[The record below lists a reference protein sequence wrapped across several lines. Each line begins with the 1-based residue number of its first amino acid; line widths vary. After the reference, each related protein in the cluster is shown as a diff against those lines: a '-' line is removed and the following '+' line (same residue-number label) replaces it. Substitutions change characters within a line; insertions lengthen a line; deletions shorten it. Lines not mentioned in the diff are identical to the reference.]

1 MTDVGQNKK
10 RKLSMF
16 DLGKGIGLP
25 AAFIDLRHQTIHGT
39 LPGLIVL
46 RRNTQRAVQWLYH
59 HYWKDIELEVP
70 NGMGPKAQAT
80 YKAALDGGQHQYRPT
95 ASRLGENIYTTLSPE
110 PVPMRKKVTG
120 KEKDAGSG
128 GMMFEMLDSTAFVPR
143 ALGAEPIDSI

>member
-1 MTDVGQNKK
+1 
-10 RKLSMF
+10 MF

-25 AAFIDLRHQTIHGT
+25 AAFIDLRHQIIHGT

-70 NGMGPKAQAT
+70 NGMGSKAQAT
-80 YKAALDGGQHQYRPT
+80 YKAALDGGQHQHRPT
-95 ASRLGENIYTTLSPE
+95 ASRLGESIYTTLSPE

-128 GMMFEMLDSTAFVPR
+128 GLMFEMLDSTAFVPR
-143 ALGAEPIDSI
+143 ALGARPIDSN